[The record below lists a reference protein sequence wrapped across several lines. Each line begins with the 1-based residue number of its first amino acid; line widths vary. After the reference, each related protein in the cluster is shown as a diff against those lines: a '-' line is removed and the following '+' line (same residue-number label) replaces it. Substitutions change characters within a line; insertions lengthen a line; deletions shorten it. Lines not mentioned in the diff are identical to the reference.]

1 MKLKLKKDTMEDG
14 NSNDFNVGEYDDHW
28 KYED

>member
-14 NSNDFNVGEYDDHW
+14 NSNDFNVIEYDYYW
-28 KYED
+28 RYED